1 MINIDDRLLTK
12 VNQDELWLL
21 CHIAKRINKT
31 NTCWPSNRMLCRE
44 TGWAIEKLQKIK
56 KSLSDKN
63 LMKVLQRRHPEGG
76 QGANMYQIK
85 TDLIGIFVKLSS
97 LEPLSENPISE
108 DDTPL
113 GKNGSYPPENP
124 TTEVLTNEVLIS
136 SIAESKDSAY
146 QKALFEDNS
155 GIEDRTTETIEDRS
169 TEREKKKEKKNKK
182 EKEKIVE
189 PEFQAFVDIW
199 FKRYPTVGLGANRA
213 LGGRM
218 INELIRQTKEQIK
231 VRNWVE
237 GTEQNIQF
245 WQIFVDNLGKT
256 WADGSDLKV
265 INSNYPSLIYQIEHG
280 GKSFNQRKVQQNTAT
295 QMFSK
300 YAFL

>member
-1 MINIDDRLLTK
+1 MEFIQPLKTLILKKKPLPKIWVPPQNLSTPPPP
-12 VNQDELWLL
+12 QDLSRAPTQNL
-21 CHIAKRINKT
+21 
-31 NTCWPSNRMLCRE
+31 SN
-44 TGWAIEKLQKIK
+44 
-56 KSLSDKN
+56 
-63 LMKVLQRRHPEGG
+63 
-76 QGANMYQIK
+76 
-85 TDLIGIFVKLSS
+85 
-97 LEPLSENPISE
+97 
-108 DDTPL
+108 
-113 GKNGSYPPENP
+113 
-124 TTEVLTNEVLIS
+124 EVLTIEVLTSINT
-136 SIAESKDSAY
+136 IAESKDSAY

-237 GTEQNIQF
+237 GTEENIQF